1 MELKKMRKKENDDEI
16 GKKKEKIEKNEKEKE

>member
-16 GKKKEKIEKNEKEKE
+16 GKKKEKIEKNGKEKE